1 MMFSIILLMS
11 LIVQP
16 FASQN
21 YFSVVGT
28 VRDDTGHPVPSI
40 RVSLEDENSQPIRTV
55 FTDASGRFKFP
66 GLRAGNYR
74 LRAETAGLPYEE
86 NSQPIELYSIRRT
99 GNTSTTEETN
109 VFDITLRRKKSGS
122 GSGSTP
128 TVVFAQVVP
137 PSAREEFNRGASSI
151 RKDPES
157 GKLAIKKAIEIF
169 PDYYDALELLGTEYL
184 AQGQF
189 DTAIPTLIHAVEVNN
204 RAYKCMY
211 GLGVAFLNLKQFD
224 ESITWL
230 QKAAEGDSANADVFM
245 KLGIAYGNKGA
256 LSESETALKKAYQFG
271 VVDALLYLA
280 GIYNKQ
286 EKYGDAWR
294 QLELYLKEAKG
305 LKDKTKINEMIA
317 SLKAKEKAKK

>member
-1 MMFSIILLMS
+1 MMFSIILLLS

-16 FASQN
+16 FAVQN
-21 YFSVVGT
+21 YFSVIGT

-86 NSQPIELYSIRRT
+86 NSQPVELYSIQRA
-99 GNTSTTEETN
+99 GSSSTTEETN
-109 VFDITLRRKKSGS
+109 VFDITLKRKKSGS
-122 GSGSTP
+122 GSASTP
-128 TVVFAQVVP
+128 SVVFAQDVP

-151 RKDPES
+151 RKDAES
-157 GKLAIKKAIEIF
+157 GMLALKKAIEIF

-184 AQGQF
+184 AKGQF
-189 DTAIPTLIHAVEVNN
+189 DTAIPQLVHAVEVNN
-204 RAYKCMY
+204 KAYRCMY
-211 GLGVAFLNLKQFD
+211 ALGVAFLNLKQFE

-230 QKAAEGDSANADVFM
+230 QKAAEGDPGNADVFL
-245 KLGIAYGNKGA
+245 KLGIAYGNRGS
-256 LSESETALKKAYQFG
+256 LGESETALKKAHELG
-271 VVDALLYLA
+271 VADALLYLA

-286 EKYGDAWR
+286 EKYGEAWR
-294 QLELYLKEAKG
+294 LLELYLKEAKG

-317 SLKAKEKAKK
+317 NLKAKEKAKK